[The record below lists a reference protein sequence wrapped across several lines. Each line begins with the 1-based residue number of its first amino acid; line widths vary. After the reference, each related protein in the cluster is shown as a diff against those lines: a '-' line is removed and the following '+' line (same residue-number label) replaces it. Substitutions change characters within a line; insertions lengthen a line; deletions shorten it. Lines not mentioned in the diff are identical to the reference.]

1 VENMDKDDLK
11 EVDKEQ
17 GKVHPKFFE
26 KTVQD
31 NFGSDPYKLIIEL
44 IKNAADSYM
53 RLGAT
58 ISPPF
63 EIFVEI
69 DTRFKGF
76 MPYIEVR
83 DNAEGMSSDD
93 LERAL
98 EYGAPPS
105 AKTENANTSSEKGV
119 GLKDVLMSLGDNRI
133 ITVKNDKVTIASK
146 DKNFDTIF
154 LGYKAGEREWIISKN
169 EREKYKLKGNGTIVS
184 GFLPK
189 FFLDK
194 KFETIK
200 SKLEKHYLLRKLLQC
215 EDFKIYIIDRK
226 SNQSRPILLKYS
238 EPKISKVLVDDSF
251 EIEYEGKTY
260 SAQIKINEAKE
271 SLGPL
276 SKPFGSAG
284 LLVYSGKYTVLDLIL
299 GNYKNDSRLYK
310 IFGEV
315 HLDLDG
321 LEQKIRNGEEKPLV
335 DTARHGL
342 IPENM
347 FNKNLFEAIDKYL
360 KEILEINVEPEYGLD
375 SVEEKEFVRKVNKIY
390 GKDVSGNVGGGGTY
404 IPIRPEN
411 FELYPQYVF
420 LPESEDKVIYLVINS
435 KILSKLHSINILSK
449 DPDLQ
454 LSTSKI
460 DLEDEKSN
468 TDGFIVKQIKIHS
481 DKIGLETEIVAN
493 TNEINHE
500 SISGVI
506 VVENPLYNP
515 ENGFSF
521 VPNKTSIVKGGSK
534 KVSLSLIKNLINSEI
549 NEIKLETEGPIS
561 CPGKIIIPTANL
573 NKKLIKNVLIEEIDV
588 KAEGEVGAEAYII
601 ATYGNK
607 TSTIKIKIIE
617 EPSIGG
623 FMKHI
628 ELSPDER
635 AKEIAHFDET
645 GTLTIYYKH
654 PLFKMYMANKNF
666 KSRPDFI
673 TFLAETITR
682 EIIKAAIIRGMQ
694 NNSPSFPQTTPGYIT
709 FEDVDA
715 YFTREYYEKGPEL
728 HELSKHLIK
737 KLKFL

>member
-1 VENMDKDDLK
+1 MDKNDLK
-11 EVDKEQ
+11 VVAKEP
-17 GKVHPKFFE
+17 GKVHPLFFE
-26 KTVQD
+26 KAVQD

-69 DTRFKGF
+69 DTSVRGI

-93 LERAL
+93 LELAL
-98 EYGAPPS
+98 SYGAPPS
-105 AKTENANTSSEKGV
+105 AKAENANTSSEKGV
-119 GLKDVLMSLGDNRI
+119 GLKDVLMSLEDNRI
-133 ITVKNDKVTIASK
+133 ITVKNNKVTVASK
-146 DKNFDTIF
+146 NKDFSTSF
-154 LGYKAGEREWIISKN
+154 LGHEAGEREWIISKK
-169 EREKYKLKGNGTIVS
+169 EREEYKLNGNGTVVS

-200 SKLEKHYLLRKLLQC
+200 SRLEEHYLLRKLLQC
-215 EDFKIYIIDRK
+215 EDFKIYIIDHK
-226 SNQSRPILLKYS
+226 NNQSRPIPLKYS

-251 EIEYEGKTY
+251 KIEYEGKTY
-260 SAQIKINEAKE
+260 SAQIKINETKE
-271 SLGPL
+271 NLGPL

-299 GNYKNDSRLYK
+299 GDYKNDSRSYK

-335 DTARHGL
+335 DNARHGL
-342 IPENM
+342 IIENM
-347 FNKNLFEAIDKYL
+347 FNKNLFKEINKYL
-360 KEILEINVEPEYGLD
+360 KKILEINAEPEYELD
-375 SVEEKEFVRKVNKIY
+375 SVEEKDFIKKVNKMFS
-390 GKDVSGNVGGGGTY
+390 KDISGDVGGGGIF

-420 LPESEDKVIYLVINS
+420 LPESEDKVISLVINS

-449 DPDLQ
+449 DSNLQ

-460 DLEDEKSN
+460 DLKDEKSN
-468 TDGFIVKQIKIHS
+468 TDGFILKQIKIHS
-481 DKIGLETEIVAN
+481 DKIGLETEIIAN
-493 TNEINHE
+493 TTEINHE
-500 SISGVI
+500 SISGVT

-534 KVSLSLIKNLINSEI
+534 KVSLSLIKNLINPKI

-588 KAEGEVGAEAYII
+588 KAEAEGEVGTEAYIT

-607 TSTIKIKIIE
+607 TSTIKIKITE

-635 AKEIAHFDET
+635 AKEIAHFDEA
-645 GTLTIYYKH
+645 GTLTVYYKH
-654 PLFKMYMANKNF
+654 PLFKMYMANRNF
-666 KSRPDFI
+666 KRKPDFI
-673 TFLAETITR
+673 TFFADTITR

-728 HELSKHLIK
+728 HEISKHLIK